1 MVFSEHHQILLYKYN
16 DFYNLAY
23 ILAIPQERINPKK
36 KTYQALKVELI
47 RMARE
52 IIPVI
57 DNTPDETI
65 AIRNQPSITPSTLR
79 QMLKDHYGLEAIDE
93 KPLTNMEVG
102 FFNGLD
108 RKTTYEVIA
117 KLISILKKH
126 YQSYLPEISP
136 RVACLNI

>member
-1 MVFSEHHQILLYKYN
+1 MVFPEHHQILLYKYN

-47 RMARE
+47 RMAKE

-65 AIRNQPSITPSTLR
+65 AIRNQPGIASSTLR
-79 QMLKDHYGLEAIDE
+79 QMLKDHYGLEVIDE

-117 KLISILKKH
+117 KLISILRKH

-136 RVACLNI
+136 RVACLNT